1 MNTKN
6 LGIVVIIIG
15 ILMMV
20 YTGFHYVTTEKLVEI
35 GSININKEKNHS
47 VQWTPIIGLLVII
60 GGVVLLKVGSKKN
73 SV

>member
-35 GSININKEKNHS
+35 GPININKEKNHS

>member
-6 LGIVVIIIG
+6 LGIVVVIIG

-20 YTGFHYVTTEKLVEI
+20 YTGFHYVTTQKLIEFGPI
-35 GSININKEKNHS
+35 EINKEKNHS

-60 GGVVLLKVGSKKN
+60 GGVVILKVGNKKH
-73 SV
+73 SA

>member
-6 LGIVVIIIG
+6 LGIVVIIVG

-20 YTGFHYVTTEKLVEI
+20 YTGFNYVTTEKVIEI
-35 GSININKEKNHS
+35 GPININKEKNHS

-60 GGVVLLKVGSKKN
+60 GGIIILKVGSKKG
-73 SV
+73 

>member
-20 YTGFHYVTTEKLVEI
+20 YTGFHYVTKQKLIEFGPI
-35 GSININKEKNHS
+35 DINREKNHS
-47 VQWTPIIGLLVII
+47 VQWSPLIGLMVII
-60 GGVVLLKVGSKKN
+60 GGVVILKVGSKKG
-73 SV
+73 

>member
-6 LGIVVIIIG
+6 LGIVVIVVG

-35 GSININKEKNHS
+35 GPININKEKNHS
-47 VQWTPIIGLLVII
+47 VQWTPFIGLLVII
-60 GGVVLLKVGSKKN
+60 GGLIILKVDNKKE
-73 SV
+73 